1 MYNECMKNLSRELIL
16 KTAHRMVAEQGM
28 EKVNLSKVANE
39 LGTTHA
45 AIYKYFTGKEELWTA
60 LSHLWLNHELVKLL
74 PFETEKYSSTKE
86 IVHDWLWILSESKYQ
101 SYLHDPEMF
110 KLYTTY
116 IDGNPIVWA
125 LHIEELLASL
135 KAASRIEDSGQLHAL
150 LMAFSWFSAPAF
162 ADKWLL
168 VDMKSEFEGVWKLVE
183 AGILE

>member
-1 MYNECMKNLSRELIL
+1 MYNECMKSLSRELIL
-16 KTAHRMVAEQGM
+16 ETAHRMVAEQGM

-60 LSHLWLNHELVKLL
+60 LASSWLNHELAILF
-74 PFETEKYSSTKE
+74 PFETENYSSTKE
-86 IVHDWLWILSESKYQ
+86 IVHDWLWSLSESKYQ
-101 SYLHDPEMF
+101 SYLHEPEMF

-125 LHIEELLASL
+125 RHIEDLVGSL
-135 KAASRIEDSGQLHAL
+135 KAASKIEDNGLLHAL
-150 LMAFSWFSAPAF
+150 LLAFSWFSAPAF
-162 ADKWLL
+162 AEKWLL
-168 VDMKSEFEGVWKLVE
+168 IDIKREFEGVWKLIE

>member
-1 MYNECMKNLSRELIL
+1 MKSLSRELIL
-16 KTAHRMVAEQGM
+16 ETAHRMVAEQGM

-60 LSHLWLNHELVKLL
+60 LASSWLNHELAILF
-74 PFETEKYSSTKE
+74 PFETENYSSTKE
-86 IVHDWLWILSESKYQ
+86 IVHDWLWSLSESKYQ
-101 SYLHDPEMF
+101 SYLREPEMF

-125 LHIEELLASL
+125 RHIEDLVGSL
-135 KAASRIEDSGQLHAL
+135 KAASKIEDNGLLHAL
-150 LMAFSWFSAPAF
+150 LLAFSWFSAPAF
-162 ADKWLL
+162 AEKWLL
-168 VDMKSEFEGVWKLVE
+168 IDIKREFEGVWRVVE